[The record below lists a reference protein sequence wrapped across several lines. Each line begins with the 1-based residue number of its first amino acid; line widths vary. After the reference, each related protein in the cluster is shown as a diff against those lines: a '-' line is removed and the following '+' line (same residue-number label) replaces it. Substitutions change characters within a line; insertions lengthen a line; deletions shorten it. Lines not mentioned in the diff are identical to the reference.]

1 LRNIDS
7 LRDVSAVSFLDE
19 EVGERR
25 VADDQD
31 PTPLA
36 KNAMVH
42 IFIVHRSQLLIE
54 GLTALFAKERDI
66 HVVGTSTSGE
76 SAALHMHGV
85 RDGIVLLDADL
96 AINDPTLLSAMTASE
111 SATRVVLLMDGLD
124 DDLVLSAMRAGV
136 RGVILQTMG
145 SRLLLNCLR
154 KVHAGEEWLEQGSS
168 RRLLHRFARHQ
179 LHATTSLSQ
188 RELQVV
194 RGIAR
199 GLTNEQIGRELFIN
213 SATVKS
219 HVHNIYRKLNVGNRV
234 SVSTYARAQGLV

>member
-1 LRNIDS
+1 MRNRDG
-7 LRDVSAVSFLDE
+7 LRDASVVSVLEDSYELVDRDE
-19 EVGERR
+19 P
-25 VADDQD
+25 AI
-31 PTPLA
+31 PHHT
-36 KNAMVH
+36 MVH
-42 IFIVHRSQLLIE
+42 VFIVHRSMLLLE
-54 GLTALFAKERDI
+54 GLTALFARERDI
-66 HVVGTSTSGE
+66 RVVGTSTTGE
-76 SAALHMHGV
+76 TAALHMQAV
-85 RDGIVLLDADL
+85 RDGLVLLDADL
-96 AINDPTLLSAMTASE
+96 AVTDPLLLNSLTSPE
-111 SATRVVLLMDGLD
+111 SSTRVVLLMDGPD

-179 LHATTSLSQ
+179 LHVTTSLSQ

-213 SATVKS
+213 AATVKS
-219 HVHNIYRKLNVGNRV
+219 HVHNIYRKLNVSNRV

>member
-1 LRNIDS
+1 LRNHDG
-7 LRDVSAVSFLDE
+7 LRDATAVSVLEDPDE
-19 EVGERR
+19 FVERDAT
-25 VADDQD
+25 VI
-31 PTPLA
+31 PHH
-36 KNAMVH
+36 AMVH
-42 IFIVHRSQLLIE
+42 VFIVHRSLLLIE
-54 GLTALFAKERDI
+54 GLNALFARERDI
-66 HVVGTSTSGE
+66 RVVGTSTNADT
-76 SAALHMHGV
+76 AALQMHGV

-96 AINDPTLLSAMTASE
+96 ARTDPLLLNSLSSEESSA
-111 SATRVVLLMDGLD
+111 RVVLLMDGPD
-124 DDLVLSAMRAGV
+124 DDLVLAAMRAGV

-219 HVHNIYRKLNVGNRV
+219 HVHNIYRKLNVSNRV

>member
-1 LRNIDS
+1 MPVTRTATLH
-7 LRDVSAVSFLDE
+7 VY
-19 EVGERR
+19 
-25 VADDQD
+25 
-31 PTPLA
+31 
-36 KNAMVH
+36 
-42 IFIVHRSQLLIE
+42 IVHRSLLLIE
-54 GLTALFAKERDI
+54 GLTALFARERDI
-66 HVVGTSTSGE
+66 HVVGTSMNGE
-76 SAALHMHGV
+76 NTALHMHGV

-96 AINDPTLLSAMTASE
+96 ALSDPLLLNSLTASDN
-111 SATRVVLLMDGLD
+111 AGRVVLLMDGPD
-124 DDLVLSAMRAGV
+124 DDLVLAAMRAGV

-154 KVHAGEEWLEQGSS
+154 KVNAGEEWLEQGSS

-199 GLTNEQIGRELFIN
+199 GLTNEQIARELFIN
-213 SATVKS
+213 GATVKS
-219 HVHNIYRKLNVGNRV
+219 HVHNIYRKLNVSNRV

>member
-1 LRNIDS
+1 MRNIDG
-7 LRDVSAVSFLDE
+7 LRDASAVSVLDE
-19 EVGERR
+19 DSFGT
-25 VADDQD
+25 VANEKDG
-31 PTPLA
+31 PSIPRT
-36 KNAMVH
+36 AMVH
-42 IFIVHRSQLLIE
+42 VFIVHRSLLLIE
-54 GLTALFAKERDI
+54 GLSALFARERDI
-66 HVVGTSTSGE
+66 HVVGTSTNGDT
-76 SAALHMHGV
+76 AALHMHGV

-96 AINDPTLLSAMTASE
+96 ALTDPLLLNSLAGHETSA
-111 SATRVVLLMDGLD
+111 RIVLLMDGPD
-124 DDLVLSAMRAGV
+124 DDLVLAAMRAGV

-219 HVHNIYRKLNVGNRV
+219 HVHNIYRKLNVSNRV